1 MSTAV
6 ERRRLDYE
14 GSSFRGFSRNKLCA
28 VHAGAEKHLPE
39 HVRIAGVD
47 VPELEGDVEAL
58 KLIKNLEENELAGN
72 TENQGIS
79 TNISTYEGNNL
90 SLLPSY
96 SENVLEKCFF

>member
-58 KLIKNLEENELAGN
+58 KLIKNLEEHGLAGY
-72 TENQGIS
+72 TGRQGFS
-79 TNISTYEGNNL
+79 SNITTYDSSNL

-96 SENVLEKCFF
+96 ATDVFLNNLF